1 MIIGL
6 LVLTIGIIPIVL
18 AFSVRRLF
26 KGSEL
31 SFGLLIYMILISIWQ
46 ADIGI
51 LYFNNLF
58 SERVILLLFRLF
70 RIAPTF
76 AIPVTFY
83 VAYTIIKKY
92 TPTFKDG
99 NFNKL
104 IGIVFTRKTLVAL
117 FIWSTI
123 IFIVNWTSLGIKG
136 LKVEHFYH
144 SSTKFYFPEYGPLFF
159 LYIFHMSSFLLFLF
173 FIFLLSKKIL
183 NKNMKDFLRT
193 FSLCSLLLF
202 ITGFINFSP
211 GTGAIASSI
220 GVIIFSVLILL
231 AFIKLNTIMTIQYNN
246 LIERQK
252 KMDYTGNLV
261 GSLIHEMK
269 NTVVVIKGFSKLL
282 NQGNFPR
289 NDFEKS
295 SLEMIENA
303 AQQLENLANDYREYI
318 KHSKMDFKMEDI
330 NKIIELSIQF
340 SNEIIK
346 ERQIEIEFV
355 KNYRNLMAYV
365 NETYLKQVFIN
376 LIKNS
381 SEAMP
386 EQCTNRKIRIET
398 DFIEENII
406 INFFD
411 TGTGIH
417 PQNWENIFD
426 PFISSKNE
434 GMGFGLPFVK
444 KIIFEHRGD
453 IQIMD
458 STPAGTHFQVRIPQ
472 FEFSNIS

>member
-1 MIIGL
+1 
-6 LVLTIGIIPIVL
+6 
-18 AFSVRRLF
+18 
-26 KGSEL
+26 
-31 SFGLLIYMILISIWQ
+31 
-46 ADIGI
+46 
-51 LYFNNLF
+51 
-58 SERVILLLFRLF
+58 
-70 RIAPTF
+70 
-76 AIPVTFY
+76 
-83 VAYTIIKKY
+83 
-92 TPTFKDG
+92 
-99 NFNKL
+99 
-104 IGIVFTRKTLVAL
+104 
-117 FIWSTI
+117 
-123 IFIVNWTSLGIKG
+123 
-136 LKVEHFYH
+136 
-144 SSTKFYFPEYGPLFF
+144 
-159 LYIFHMSSFLLFLF
+159 
-173 FIFLLSKKIL
+173 
-183 NKNMKDFLRT
+183 MKDFLRT

-282 NQGNFPR
+282 NQSNFPR
-289 NDFEKS
+289 TDFEKS

-303 AQQLENLANDYREYI
+303 AQQLENLANEYREYI

-365 NETYLKQVFIN
+365 NGTYLKQVFIN

-386 EQCTNRKIRIET
+386 EQSTNRKIRIET

-406 INFFD
+406 INLYD
-411 TGTGIH
+411 TGTGIP
-417 PQNWENIFD
+417 PQNWESIFD